1 MRQLTR
7 DEGSY
12 MPNGKMLCLLK
23 YKAIETV
30 SPLRAITIFDWPLG
44 RSESASP
51 SFYLRAPGLRMELF
65 SRRRW
70 RLVSVQLSN
79 KVGYC
84 PSCTVSIVLVFN
96 KHYSL
101 PLGQIRAFL
110 SLLLLKSSLAI
121 SLCLGQDTAAAA
133 AATCITHCKWNYWCV
148 KLVPG
153 LYSSHLRSFDP
164 LLASSSSGKL
174 LLLLLLLILLL
185 LNSLLKQWGRMS
197 RRQPIKSVARCL
209 PSEGLNSRKTIV
221 IFFLLSAA
229 IADSGQQRERE
240 RESKKERKERKNQ
253 SRLNE

>member
-70 RLVSVQLSN
+70 RLVSAQLSN

-110 SLLLLKSSLAI
+110 SLLLLKSSLADL
-121 SLCLGQDTAAAA
+121 SLFGTG
-133 AATCITHCKWNYWCV
+133 HCCGCGCNV
-148 KLVPG
+148 HHSLQVELLVRKV
-153 LYSSHLRSFDP
+153 SSRP
-164 LLASSSSGKL
+164 LLEPPSILWSFACVISIGKTFASSSSPY
-174 LLLLLLLILLL
+174 
-185 LNSLLKQWGRMS
+185 S
-197 RRQPIKSVARCL
+197 
-209 PSEGLNSRKTIV
+209 PSFKFSFEAVRKDEQ
-221 IFFLLSAA
+221 AA
-229 IADSGQQRERE
+229 A
-240 RESKKERKERKNQ
+240 N
-253 SRLNE
+253 